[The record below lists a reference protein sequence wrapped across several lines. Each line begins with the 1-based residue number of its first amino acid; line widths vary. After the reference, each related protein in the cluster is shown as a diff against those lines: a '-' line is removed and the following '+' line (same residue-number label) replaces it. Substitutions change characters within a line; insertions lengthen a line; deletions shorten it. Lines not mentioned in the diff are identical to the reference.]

1 MKTSHLLRTFSFV
14 CLSVAA
20 AATIAAEPTLKEIM
34 QGLRDDLLMIT
45 DGLLTDDFD
54 RVAQGADGI
63 AHHAQISAPQAQQIA
78 AVPGASP

>member
-1 MKTSHLLRTFSFV
+1 
-14 CLSVAA
+14 
-20 AATIAAEPTLKEIM
+20 M